1 MLLYFLNKPVFT
13 HQHVLPVVGLTNT
26 DDFQGGWLQ
35 RGPRQTRILYIT
47 SWVQCQYHAGRSAN
61 CPQSEE
67 LFLTMMQTP
76 SKKSE
81 TNSPHLLCL
90 LWASDRMYWGR
101 WFTVDWK
108 GNKQAGCQIF
118 TLWLVH
124 TKHGVCCSRSSCSL
138 RWWLTTSESQVCV
151 IMFEVLLLD
160 ATTPTNTQ
168 KHQWPRSP
176 WPRCSGQPFPCICVS
191 VDGALAHQRPSKC
204 NKVFE
209 KYKFKNLFYA

>member
-1 MLLYFLNKPVFT
+1 MTAKRTARKAQLKLS
-13 HQHVLPVVGLTNT
+13 NT
-26 DDFQGGWLQ
+26 LSQSHRKYDV
-35 RGPRQTRILYIT
+35 ILYIT

-108 GNKQAGCQIF
+108 GNKH
-118 TLWLVH
+118 TLIGSYQTW
-124 TKHGVCCSRSSCSL
+124 C
-138 RWWLTTSESQVCV
+138 
-151 IMFEVLLLD
+151 VLLTVVLFAALMAD
-160 ATTPTNTQ
+160 YVWVTGMCYNVWSVATWCHNSNKYTKTPMTPLSLTSL
-168 KHQWPRSP
+168 QWTA
-176 WPRCSGQPFPCICVS
+176 VS
-191 VDGALAHQRPSKC
+191 MYLCQCWWRTCTSASI
-204 NKVFE
+204 
-209 KYKFKNLFYA
+209 